1 MDRVL
6 SLRAAMQNKA
16 CSFDAVITADYGE
29 QIHKFTLACRADEKG
44 TVSFTVSA
52 PQSIAGIT
60 GKIDGQG
67 GKLTF
72 DDRLL
77 AFALL
82 ADEQISPVSSPW
94 ILVKTLRA
102 GFIKACGKDGDLL
115 QATINDSYADDALEL
130 DIWIDGENTPVRA
143 EILWKDR
150 KFLSMEVKNFRIV

>member
-6 SLRAAMQNKA
+6 SLRAAMQNKP

-44 TVSFTVSA
+44 AVSFTVSA

-60 GKIDGQG
+60 GTIDGQG

-77 AFALL
+77 AFPLL